1 MEEEILKE
9 INESEENKPTN
20 EIIEIDENEE
30 ITNTQYD
37 LNTIKESSKQTKQK
51 KPSKWSSLSKK
62 AKIIIIVSI
71 VLVVLIIAFVL
82 IYFFVLKKDDN
93 KDNYKEPTVVIE
105 KDNYKYEDG
114 KLIFID
120 SNKNELG
127 SYECTNK
134 NENLCY
140 VAYFSN
146 EDNFDENKKVYESG
160 LPVNIRT
167 DILKNQ
173 YVFIYDDET
182 KEKGDVILYDF
193 KTNKKV
199 ETYSLVKEV
208 KDNYVIVKKN
218 NNYKLLSFDSS
229 PEEAFKDT
237 YEYMG
242 YIEDTK
248 NLVVATNG
256 NYKIIDFSGENVSK
270 TVPGKI
276 MSYDDN
282 NISVKVNND
291 YYVYNYNGEVIVD
304 NGYDY
309 IRFASNYI
317 IAASS
322 KKLFIYDSTGNK
334 MNIEGIRITSDSYNT
349 KLIFNDNLRQTG
361 KEEAFNIVVTNNTMR
376 IEYNEDY
383 TKVDLNEG
391 KVNKNISY
399 ISYFAGKLYFY
410 SDEEKTNLLGSYK
423 CEYANDIDES
433 TKELQNCFLAKES
446 NIFTPDKELE
456 NGYLP
461 IYNNSYVF
469 ITDTMS
475 PNANDNIILWD
486 LKNNKK
492 IATYKSVDAGY
503 HLIDETISFI
513 TTAGTQVVAK
523 NTSDSYGVINITT
536 NGIKGITGF
545 KDKENDKVINESF
558 KFLDNNYVIKRS
570 DGTYHLFDTKG
581 NEITKDIHTNYEIVK
596 YSHNYLMVKNS
607 DRYLIYDL
615 KGKIVSDEY
624 KYIAMENRVYL
635 SIDGKNLLHVFKYDS
650 KTDLLKEDIVIN
662 DISKDLNYEI
672 KNDLLIITNP
682 EDIGSTVKISIG

>member
-71 VLVVLIIAFVL
+71 VLVVLIIALVL
-82 IYFFVLKKDDN
+82 IYFLVLKKDDN

-218 NNYKLLSFDSS
+218 NNYKLLNFDPS

-291 YYVYNYNGEVIVD
+291 YYVYNYIVTICI
-304 NGYDY
+304 N
-309 IRFASNYI
+309 
-317 IAASS
+317 
-322 KKLFIYDSTGNK
+322 KL
-334 MNIEGIRITSDSYNT
+334 
-349 KLIFNDNLRQTG
+349 L
-361 KEEAFNIVVTNNTMR
+361 
-376 IEYNEDY
+376 
-383 TKVDLNEG
+383 
-391 KVNKNISY
+391 
-399 ISYFAGKLYFY
+399 
-410 SDEEKTNLLGSYK
+410 
-423 CEYANDIDES
+423 
-433 TKELQNCFLAKES
+433 
-446 NIFTPDKELE
+446 
-456 NGYLP
+456 
-461 IYNNSYVF
+461 
-469 ITDTMS
+469 
-475 PNANDNIILWD
+475 
-486 LKNNKK
+486 
-492 IATYKSVDAGY
+492 
-503 HLIDETISFI
+503 
-513 TTAGTQVVAK
+513 
-523 NTSDSYGVINITT
+523 
-536 NGIKGITGF
+536 
-545 KDKENDKVINESF
+545 
-558 KFLDNNYVIKRS
+558 
-570 DGTYHLFDTKG
+570 
-581 NEITKDIHTNYEIVK
+581 
-596 YSHNYLMVKNS
+596 
-607 DRYLIYDL
+607 
-615 KGKIVSDEY
+615 
-624 KYIAMENRVYL
+624 
-635 SIDGKNLLHVFKYDS
+635 
-650 KTDLLKEDIVIN
+650 
-662 DISKDLNYEI
+662 
-672 KNDLLIITNP
+672 
-682 EDIGSTVKISIG
+682 